1 MQYLLQKYIDEPY
14 LLNGLKFDLRI
25 YVVITS
31 YEPLKIYVYKEG
43 LVRFASE
50 PYTMKDA
57 KTNLFNQL
65 TNYSINK
72 KNSNFV
78 QNDNLEDDD
87 TGFKWSLTA
96 FCKHL

>member
-1 MQYLLQKYIDEPY
+1 MCRGRGIYIIDNITEVNLEEVSIVSKYIQNP
-14 LLNGLKFDLRI
+14 LLINGFMFDLRI

-57 KTNLFNQL
+57 KTNLFN
-65 TNYSINK
+65 
-72 KNSNFV
+72 
-78 QNDNLEDDD
+78 
-87 TGFKWSLTA
+87 
-96 FCKHL
+96 